1 MTLPP
6 NRINGTASQDV
17 LTGTSGGD
25 ALFGYAGND
34 TLKGLGG
41 DDYLDG
47 GLGKD
52 TMYGGDGNDTYIV
65 DNLSDKVIELA
76 NGGIDTIE
84 TKLKSMTLPVNV
96 ENLTFL
102 DSVHHS
108 GAGNSLDNVITGSS
122 ANDFLNGRGGNDTL
136 YGGAGDDSLFG
147 GIGDDKLFGGS
158 GQDKLLGGD
167 GNDVLDGGFG
177 ADIMQGGRGND
188 VYIVDNLKDRVL
200 DVLNGGT
207 DEVRASVDFTLT
219 PNVENLVLTGLYST
233 NGTGNALNNVMTGNG
248 ERNVL
253 DGKAGNDT
261 LDGGLGRD
269 TLTGGS
275 GADKFVFSTVPNSLD
290 NYDLITDFSHSDGD
304 KINLSQAVFSGFD
317 HLGRVTASE
326 FYAAPGAKAAK
337 TADQHIIYNTSTGQL
352 FYDPDGVG
360 HHAAVEFA
368 QVHLGAHESMLF
380 SDFMIIA

>member
-1 MTLPP
+1 VTLPSS
-6 NRINGTASQDV
+6 RINGTASQDV

-25 ALFGYAGND
+25 AIFGYAGND

-65 DNLSDKVIELA
+65 DNLSDKVIELS

-84 TKLKSMTLPVNV
+84 TKLKSTTLPANV

-102 DSVHHS
+102 ESVHHS
-108 GAGNSLDNVITGSS
+108 GTGNSLDNVITGSS
-122 ANDFLNGRGGNDTL
+122 ANDFLSGRSGDDTL

-147 GIGDDKLFGGS
+147 GTGNDMLFGGS
-158 GQDKLLGGD
+158 GKDKLAGGE
-167 GNDVLDGGFG
+167 GSDVLDGGAG
-177 ADIMQGGRGND
+177 ADILQGGRGND
-188 VYIVDNLKDRVL
+188 VYIVDNVKDRAI
-200 DVLNGGT
+200 DVSNGGT
-207 DEVRASVDFTLT
+207 DEVHSSVDFTLS
-219 PNVENLVLTGLYST
+219 PNVENLVLTGIYST
-233 NGTGNALNNVMTGNG
+233 NGSGNALNNVISGNS
-248 ERNVL
+248 EKNAL

-269 TLTGGS
+269 TLTGGL
-275 GADKFVFSTVPNSLD
+275 GADKFIFSTVPNSLE

-304 KINLSQAVFSGFD
+304 KIYLSQAVFSGFD
-317 HLGRVTASE
+317 HLGRVTAGE

-337 TADQHIIYNTSTGQL
+337 TVDQHIIYNSTTGQL

-360 HHAAVEFA
+360 HHAAIEFA
-368 QVHLGAHESMLF
+368 QVHLGTHESMLV
-380 SDFMIIA
+380 SDFMIIG